1 MYCIYSTIHKH
12 QLFWTVFKLKLK
24 YNLDYR
30 LDTAKLKS
38 NTNIQKVDMMI
49 QRLVVVLL
57 VVALVGL
64 VRAEDAEEV
73 VVASAEELN

>member
-1 MYCIYSTIHKH
+1 M
-12 QLFWTVFKLKLK
+12 
-24 YNLDYR
+24 
-30 LDTAKLKS
+30 
-38 NTNIQKVDMMI
+38 DMMI

-73 VVASAEELN
+73 VVASAEELNWGEEDHMAER

>member
-1 MYCIYSTIHKH
+1 MR
-12 QLFWTVFKLKLK
+12 LLLVFKLRLK
-24 YNLDYR
+24 YNPDYW
-30 LDTAKLKS
+30 LDTARSKS
-38 NTNIQKVDMMI
+38 NANIRKMDMMI